1 MKNQSHQNKRKYI
14 VTVLVILIAIA
25 LLIIPFKN
33 IRGSNTDMKDIAM
46 EFPKSANGAI
56 TDDNFKEAQKQYH
69 ATINC
74 FFNMATQKAMQVAN
88 TEFMKDV
95 PGEEPE
101 NKTPEDSKLGCDQIT
116 GDIAKSYQQTL
127 KGLLDSVYAPKQST
141 PSTQPPSSPETI
153 QTCNLILKTTTAP
166 SDDKWNVG
174 LITPAD
180 TGSDYFQVQKAT
192 LVSPVYAVALVSNC
206 YQMVYEQYLNKWTST
221 ENGMKISEL
230 SSQNRTQESSINP
243 IATRI
248 KTAKD
253 ELDRSQ
259 RTLDLALTSLQ
270 EFIQMYPLHT
280 RYAAIIKYSQKV
292 RDQMSR
298 FRAAIDQLQ
307 YKLPNQS
314 IEND

>member
-1 MKNQSHQNKRKYI
+1 MKNQSHQNKRTYI
-14 VTVLVILIAIA
+14 FTVLVILIAIA
-25 LLIIPFKN
+25 LLLIPLKN

-101 NKTPEDSKLGCDQIT
+101 NKAPEDSQLGCDQIT

-127 KGLLDSVYAPKQST
+127 KGLLDDVYASKQSK
-141 PSTQPPSSPETI
+141 PSTTPPSSPETI

-174 LITPAD
+174 LITPANA
-180 TGSDYFQVQKAT
+180 GSDYFEVQKTT
-192 LVSPVYAVALVSNC
+192 LVSSVYAVALVSNC

-221 ENGMKISEL
+221 DNGIKISAL
-230 SSQNRTQESSINP
+230 NQTSTQEAIINP
-243 IATRI
+243 IVDRTA
-248 KTAKD
+248 TAKE

-259 RTLDLALTSLQ
+259 RTIDLALTSLQ

>member
-1 MKNQSHQNKRKYI
+1 
-14 VTVLVILIAIA
+14 
-25 LLIIPFKN
+25 
-33 IRGSNTDMKDIAM
+33 
-46 EFPKSANGAI
+46 
-56 TDDNFKEAQKQYH
+56 
-69 ATINC
+69 
-74 FFNMATQKAMQVAN
+74 MQVAN

-141 PSTQPPSSPETI
+141 PSTPPPSSPETI

-174 LITPAD
+174 LITPANA
-180 TGSDYFQVQKAT
+180 GSDYFEVQKAT
-192 LVSPVYAVALVSNC
+192 LVSSVYAVALVSNC

-280 RYAAIIKYSQKV
+280 SYAAIIKYSQKV

>member
-180 TGSDYFQVQKAT
+180 AGSDYFEVQKAT

-221 ENGMKISEL
+221 ENGMKIFEL